1 MSVLTCIKETTTKL
15 FNSSPASQKIS
26 CEKLSFS
33 ENKVR
38 LSTEKKLLTVRV
50 GLFSLREKAP
60 TKNKDSYE
68 TIKTKLKHFYNSQI
82 VEFLVFSAYEN
93 PLLLREVHMID
104 GTMLIMFLDRRNS
117 ENS

>member
-1 MSVLTCIKETTTKL
+1 MIILANLEHSTLTMEC
-15 FNSSPASQKIS
+15 
-26 CEKLSFS
+26 
-33 ENKVR
+33 
-38 LSTEKKLLTVRV
+38 
-50 GLFSLREKAP
+50 
-60 TKNKDSYE
+60 
-68 TIKTKLKHFYNSQI
+68 